1 VSEADQARVRQQ
13 LGIGQAPMLIFVG
26 NISLGDDLDLALRA
40 LLEVR
45 QHVPEVKLVIVGTGD
60 GLSRLRALAADLALH
75 DTVLFTGWIEHQHVP
90 AYLATADIALYPYR
104 DTLIN
109 RAKCSIKILEYM
121 AMGKAIVTTRVGQN
135 LEYLEHGRSGILAA
149 PGDASAFA
157 QALLQLLADPA
168 LARSLGQN
176 AARRIRDQFT
186 WSHHIHA
193 IEQAY
198 QRALQRALP

>member
-1 VSEADQARVRQQ
+1 
-13 LGIGQAPMLIFVG
+13 MLVFVG

-40 LLEVR
+40 LQEVR

-60 GLSRLRALAADLALH
+60 GLPRLRALAADLELQ
-75 DTVLFTGWIEHQHVP
+75 DRVLFTGWIEHQHVP
-90 AYLATADIALYPYR
+90 AYLSAADIAIYPYR

-149 PGDASAFA
+149 PGDADAFA
-157 QALLQLLADPA
+157 QALLQLLTDAD
-168 LARSLGQN
+168 LVRRLSQN
-176 AARRIRDQFT
+176 AAQRIRDQFT
-186 WSHHIHA
+186 WSHHIHTIERAYRLA
-193 IEQAY
+193 IN
-198 QRALQRALP
+198 PT